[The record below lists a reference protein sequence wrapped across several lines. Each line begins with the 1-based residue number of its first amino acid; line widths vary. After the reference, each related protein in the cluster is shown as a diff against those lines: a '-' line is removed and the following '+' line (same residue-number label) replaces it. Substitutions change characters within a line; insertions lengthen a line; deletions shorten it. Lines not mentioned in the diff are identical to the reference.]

1 MESFIS
7 PPSRCHRRHSF
18 LGSCELQVVS
28 YLYIV
33 RHIGRTYISVD
44 SRPTDIDYWSR
55 LCRYTDRQEAC
66 RTGVFFFAFYRRREK
81 SARRARTTSDI
92 FILSSNPHTVIK
104 QISQWRCIVFVV
116 VFSIQELNALFSMGL
131 CGNFYLNHLII
142 SLNVTRDECKSVWSK
157 VVSIDK
163 SRFDRRQESVRSK
176 TVTIA

>member
-1 MESFIS
+1 MWTA
-7 PPSRCHRRHSF
+7 
-18 LGSCELQVVS
+18 GSVLPIYRSTHWLKVELIYRS
-28 YLYIV
+28 IV
-33 RHIGRTYISVD
+33 GQQTSTIDRDYVD
-44 SRPTDIDYWSR
+44 IPTDRKSAEQAY
-55 LCRYTDRQEAC
+55 
-66 RTGVFFFAFYRRREK
+66 FFFAFYRRREK